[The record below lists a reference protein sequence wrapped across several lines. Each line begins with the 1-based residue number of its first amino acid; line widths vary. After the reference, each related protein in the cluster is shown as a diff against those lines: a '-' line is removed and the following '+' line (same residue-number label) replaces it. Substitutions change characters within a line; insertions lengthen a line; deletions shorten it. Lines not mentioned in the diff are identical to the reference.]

1 MVATDL
7 AGRRFVVVTHVYAQG
22 PAFSLEEYLK
32 EKVASLV
39 FIGHPFPF
47 ARDTRSFIRVYDQGR
62 LTSERTFRPWK
73 GPDATFYLKDIVVTL
88 WWLLPMQRADYFV
101 GADVLNAFAGILL
114 AWLGKARH
122 VVFYTIDYIPRRFP
136 NPLLNA
142 LYHFLDRFVVRTVHR
157 AWNLSPVMA
166 EERGKRGVA
175 RRYREKQLTVPIGTA
190 MVNATPIPR
199 FDRHRMVF
207 LGHLRAG
214 QGVELLLEAMTEVV
228 KSVPQAHLLLIGGGP
243 LEPALRSLAVKLGL
257 TRHVRFQGFVERFAD
272 VQRLLRDAC
281 FAVAPYLDTPE
292 TFTRYADPGK
302 PKDYLASGLP
312 VVITKVPQVAFE
324 IEAKRCGLAIDA
336 TKDDLVRALMRLL
349 TDDDLVREFRR
360 NAPRMAREYAWERVF
375 ERALRETVV
384 NREAP

>member
-1 MVATDL
+1 MFAADL
-7 AGRRFVVVTHVYAQG
+7 TGRRFVVVTHVYAHG

-32 EKVASLV
+32 ERVASLV

-47 ARDTRSFIRVYDQGR
+47 ARDTRSFMRVYDQGR
-62 LTSERTFRPWK
+62 LTSEKTFRQWR

-88 WWLLPMQRADYFV
+88 RWLLPMRRADYFV
-101 GADVLNAFAGILL
+101 GADVLNAFAGVLL
-114 AWLGKARH
+114 QRLGKVQH

-136 NPLLNA
+136 SPLLNS
-142 LYHFLDRFVVRTVHR
+142 LYHFLDRFVVRTAHR
-157 AWNLSPVMA
+157 VWNLSPAMA
-166 EERGKRGVA
+166 EEREKRGVT
-175 RRYREKQLTVPIGTA
+175 RRYRGKQLTVPIGTV
-190 MVNATPIPR
+190 MVEPAADAR
-199 FDRHRMVF
+199 FDRHKIVF

-228 KSVPQAHLLLIGGGP
+228 KSVPQAHVLLIGGGP
-243 LEPALRSLAVKLGL
+243 LEPALKALVARLGL
-257 TRHVRFQGFVERFAD
+257 TRHVRFQGFVERSAD
-272 VQRLLRDAC
+272 VQQLLRNAC

-312 VVITKVPQVAFE
+312 VVITKVPLVAFE

-336 TKDDLVRALMRLL
+336 TKDDLVRALMLLL

-360 NAPRMAREYAWERVF
+360 NVPQMAREYAWEKVF
-375 ERALRETVV
+375 DRALRDTVV
-384 NREAP
+384 T